1 MKRRGNNEGS
11 IYQRKDGLWAGSIS
25 LESGKRKVV
34 YGKTRKEVS
43 QKLAQV
49 QRAIAD
55 GQPLGKDRITVRQWL
70 DTWVNENVANRV
82 RPKTLHRYKEIVNLH
97 LIPRLGHIRL
107 NKLTPTDVERARNE
121 ALASGQSPRSVNHH
135 RAVLRA
141 ALNVAIRHGLLV
153 RNVAELADG
162 VSVPEPER
170 DGVTADRAKAIL
182 EAVRGD
188 RLEGLYNL
196 LLASGLRLGEALGLR
211 WSDLDFEDRTLK
223 VQRTLTRLDGEWIFC
238 EPKTRHS
245 RRTVPLPPPVVKA
258 LRSHRDLQLIER
270 LHAGPAWIGAQYGE
284 LVFTTVLGGP
294 LSEGYVHHH
303 FQKLL
308 GNAGLPKMRV
318 HDLRHAA
325 ASMWAALG
333 IPLSF
338 AMSILGHSQMTTTL
352 QVYSHSTDE
361 WERQA
366 MDRAANSLWSP
377 TA

>member
-25 LESGKRKVV
+25 LSNGKRKVV
-34 YGKTRKEVS
+34 YAKTRKEVA

-49 QRAIAD
+49 QRAVAD
-55 GQPLGKDRITVRQWL
+55 GQPVGKERITVRQWL
-70 DTWVNENVANRV
+70 ETWLNENAANRV

-107 NKLTPTDVERARNE
+107 NKLTPTDVEHARNG
-121 ALASGQSPRSVNHH
+121 ALASGQSPRSVHHH

-153 RNVAELADG
+153 RNVAGLADG
-162 VSVPEPER
+162 MSVPEPER
-170 DGVTADRAKAIL
+170 KGVTAACAKAIL

-188 RLEGLYNL
+188 MLEGLYIL
-196 LLASGLRLGEALGLR
+196 LLASGLRLGEALGRR
-211 WSDLDFEDRTLK
+211 WGDIDFDGRTLK
-223 VQRTLTRLDGEWIFC
+223 VQRTLTRLEGEWIFC
-238 EPKTRHS
+238 EPKTKHS

-258 LRSHRDLQLIER
+258 LHFHRDLQLIER

-284 LVFTTVLGGP
+284 LVFSTALGGP
-294 LSEGYVHHH
+294 LSEGHVHHH
-303 FQKLL
+303 FQKLI

-325 ASMWAALG
+325 ASTWASMG
-333 IPLSF
+333 IPLTF
-338 AMSILGHSQMTTTL
+338 AMSMLGHSQMTTTL
-352 QVYSHSTDE
+352 QVYSHSTSE
-361 WERQA
+361 WEREA
-366 MDRAANSLWSP
+366 MDRAGRILFGD
-377 TA
+377 